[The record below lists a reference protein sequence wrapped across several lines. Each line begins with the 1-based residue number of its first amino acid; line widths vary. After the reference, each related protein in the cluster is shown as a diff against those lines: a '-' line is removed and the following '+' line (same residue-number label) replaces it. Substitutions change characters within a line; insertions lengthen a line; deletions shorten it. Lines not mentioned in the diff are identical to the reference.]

1 MPDEVAKRARYDRR
15 FHYID
20 LSISHV
26 FSNVEAT
33 DNLKVI
39 WLETNGVP
47 MKSIE
52 IKTDWR
58 KAKETRQID
67 CGGGRN
73 HSPNALGY
81 YFFNERV

>member
-26 FSNVEAT
+26 FSDVEAT

-39 WLETNGVP
+39 
-47 MKSIE
+47 
-52 IKTDWR
+52 
-58 KAKETRQID
+58 
-67 CGGGRN
+67 
-73 HSPNALGY
+73 
-81 YFFNERV
+81 